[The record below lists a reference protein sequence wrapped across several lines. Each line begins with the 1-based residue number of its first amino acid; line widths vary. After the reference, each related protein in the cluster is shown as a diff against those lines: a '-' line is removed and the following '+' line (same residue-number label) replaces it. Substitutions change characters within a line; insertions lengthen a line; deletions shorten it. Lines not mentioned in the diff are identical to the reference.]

1 MFGGGEK
8 DRTRGWYATG
18 KYAEQIAELK
28 PKQWRLIRQK
38 KLDVAE
44 FFKKE
49 KQEEMFNDTEV
60 SDDEISKKTGTDN
73 V

>member
-1 MFGGGEK
+1 
-8 DRTRGWYATG
+8 
-18 KYAEQIAELK
+18 
-28 PKQWRLIRQK
+28 
-38 KLDVAE
+38 VAE